1 MSWHFVRALA
11 VSATLIAG
19 FQLSVPAQPAH
30 AQNVAHDAEGNAIV
44 AGAASPE
51 KMRDVMMTAARK
63 VIQPGYSSFAAA
75 GTDLIAATDTLCAQP
90 DEATLERTRNAF
102 TATALAWARVENIRL
117 GPVMSENRLER
128 VLFWPDRKSIG
139 LRQVQALLVEKDD
152 SALKVETLRDKSVAL
167 QGLGALEFVLFG
179 TGSDGLAKESGYRCT
194 YAQAVARNLA
204 GIGKELETAWQKP
217 EEVLSV
223 WLRDDDPDRA
233 TEMLNELVGAL
244 VHGLE
249 ATRDIRL
256 RGFLAAT
263 PAKDRPR
270 VALFRRS
277 GNTVPMI
284 AADIEGLSEL
294 FDKSAM
300 DTLLPD
306 DVRSIA
312 GSIRFEF
319 NQLIDLAGSIDKPVA
334 EALADPDLRQRL
346 VLIDLVIDS
355 LIDRLDTQ
363 YAPATG
369 LASGFSFSDGD

>member
-1 MSWHFVRALA
+1 MSLHFVRALA
-11 VSATLIAG
+11 VSAAL
-19 FQLSVPAQPAH
+19 LVVPSLPAH
-30 AQNVAHDAEGNAIV
+30 AQDIAHDAEGNAIV
-44 AGAASPE
+44 ADAASPGQ
-51 KMRDVMMTAARK
+51 MRDVMMTAAKK
-63 VIQPGYSSFAAA
+63 VIQSGYFLFAAA
-75 GTDLIAATDTLCAQP
+75 GNDLVVATDALCVQP
-90 DEATLERTRNAF
+90 GEATLEGARNAF

-117 GPVMSENRLER
+117 GPVMSDNRLER

-179 TGSDGLAKESGYRCT
+179 TGSDDLAKESGYRCT

-204 GIGKELETAWQKP
+204 GIGEELETAWQKP

-256 RGFLAAT
+256 RGFLGAT
-263 PAKDRPR
+263 PDKDRPR

-319 NQLIDLAGSIDKPVA
+319 NQLIDLAGSIQKPVA
-334 EALADPDLRQRL
+334 EALADPELRQRL